1 MSIVDKI
8 SYYQRNLENCG
19 DNEDRILHYIS
30 KLYKLPVTVQHL
42 QQTGVGRT
50 VNGLRKY
57 DGTVGDAA
65 KSLVYKWK
73 NMVADDKDD
82 SSDREDDDEACVM
95 DDHENTDNQDSPLS
109 PKPEDIEESDSSSD
123 QLSESKYTHRHK
135 ENMSKLSTEHSV
147 VHVSTSKSE
156 EKQEM
161 HEKSRH
167 SSKYHSHSEKKS
179 YESKS
184 SKSSLTK
191 EAHSST
197 KHSHSK
203 SDNSKKAS
211 DKTTQINEDNNKKRK
226 ANDSSSLMKENN
238 KKRKETDSKKDDEK
252 SQLTSVSEH
261 NRSHLKSSGIQ
272 IEVKIKVEDEHFL
285 TTDNK
290 QDVKQEKYLQGK
302 SRSSSSKLKSQESG
316 SKTKDSSEKQKH
328 KKEEHTSHK
337 KHETKKDS
345 SHRSSKETS
354 KLKVSSSSS
363 KDYIKNKDKNTGKEL
378 KEDKSKHEKKKA
390 TKIKLINGDEGI
402 DCNSGASFAEA
413 LGMCSIPKSKKRQ
426 SNSSNTHSSKPIK
439 TEPMSPPVNNRKI
452 PTVKPEPECS
462 DNSNPL
468 SLLAPNV
475 KLEPLNVD
483 LASTLPEISPNYKP
497 LPYINPMQRRE
508 EVKPVDDIIYVK
520 NQRTKVY
527 SGNKVGY
534 TSVPTLYEMCI
545 RVLIENIDAL
555 EFTGGVPYD
564 ILKPILERATPDQL
578 FMLEHHN
585 PYLIEDT
592 DILWQYHCNR
602 EFRNNER
609 QEMESWRE
617 MYMRCLDEREAKL
630 KTLTANIK
638 QSIDKSVPVRSTK
651 LAYVDNVVK
660 PPRNVLK
667 KQAKY
672 GTANATP
679 ATVSSVKKK
688 LVGGGTTNNAT
699 NIAVPPPPMSRF
711 KASTSS
717 TMKKTKAPLMAKAL
731 QLIKGRYK
739 R

>member
-8 SYYQRNLENCG
+8 CHYQRNLEKCG
-19 DNEDRILHYIS
+19 DNEARILHCIS
-30 KLYKLPVTVQHL
+30 KLYNLPVTVQHL
-42 QQTGVGRT
+42 QETGVGRT
-50 VNGLRKY
+50 VNSFRKY
-57 DGTVGDAA
+57 DGSVGDASKA
-65 KSLVYKWK
+65 LVYKWK
-73 NMVADDKDD
+73 RMVANEDN
-82 SSDREDDDEACVM
+82 SDEEDEDETCVP
-95 DDHENTDNQDSPLS
+95 DVHENYTDQDSPKLS
-109 PKPEDIEESDSSSD
+109 IGENSSLSD
-123 QLSESKYTHRHK
+123 QASNLKHTYK
-135 ENMSKLSTEHSV
+135 ENKSEPSTQHNTMHSSKL
-147 VHVSTSKSE
+147 KSE
-156 EKQEM
+156 EKY
-161 HEKSRH
+161 EKSGH
-167 SSKYHSHSEKKS
+167 SSKHHSQNEKKS
-179 YESKS
+179 KESKT
-184 SKSSLTK
+184 SKSSLKK
-191 EAHSST
+191 EEVHSST
-197 KHSHSK
+197 NHLNDNDNPKKMNNKETEINEDNNRKRKVDNSNSSTKESKKRKLSNSKIDDEKPQLSISEKNHSHSK
-203 SDNSKKAS
+203 S
-211 DKTTQINEDNNKKRK
+211 
-226 ANDSSSLMKENN
+226 
-238 KKRKETDSKKDDEK
+238 
-252 SQLTSVSEH
+252 
-261 NRSHLKSSGIQ
+261 GIE
-272 IEVKIKVEDEHFL
+272 IEE
-285 TTDNK
+285 
-290 QDVKQEKYLQGK
+290 K
-302 SRSSSSKLKSQESG
+302 SRSSNKFKSDESS

-328 KKEEHTSHK
+328 KIKEHTSHNKHDK
-337 KHETKKDS
+337 KRDS
-345 SHRSSKETS
+345 SHHSTKETS
-354 KLKVSSSSS
+354 KSSVSSSSNKDHVKS
-363 KDYIKNKDKNTGKEL
+363 KDRDKTKEQ
-378 KEDKSKHEKKKA
+378 KEDKNKHEKKKE
-390 TKIKLINGDEGI
+390 TKIRLMQEIKGDEGI

-413 LGMCSIPKSKKRQ
+413 LGMCTMPQLSTKKRHT
-426 SNSSNTHSSKPIK
+426 NSPNVISSKSIK
-439 TEPMSPPVNNRKI
+439 TERLSPPISNKKT
-452 PTVKPEPECS
+452 PTVKSEPEYGE
-462 DNSNPL
+462 NSNPL

-483 LASTLPEISPNYKP
+483 LSSTLPEISPNYKP
-497 LPYINPMQRRE
+497 LPYINPIQRKE
-508 EVKPVDDIIYVK
+508 EIKSVDNIIYFK

-564 ILKPILERATPDQL
+564 ILKPILERATADQL
-578 FMLEHHN
+578 FMLEHYN

-602 EFRNNER
+602 EFRNNDR

-679 ATVSSVKKK
+679 STVSSVKKK
-688 LVGGGTTNNAT
+688 LTGGGATNNAT
-699 NIAVPPPPMSRF
+699 NIAVPPPPMARF

-717 TMKKTKAPLMAKAL
+717 VKKTKAPLMAKAL